1 MQNKAET
8 TQKETDS
15 SVFLQADKRELL
27 DVIEQNYQLIS
38 QQKSRIKIL
47 EEALRLSRCK
57 RFAPSSEKSDGQE
70 RLFDEAEQA
79 ADGDIPPEPQT
90 TLPKKKEK
98 TGRKPFSKHIP
109 RVPVFI
115 DLTDEE
121 KAGAVE
127 LFYTKVRSI
136 Q

>member
-1 MQNKAET
+1 ML
-8 TQKETDS
+8 S
-15 SVFLQADKRELL
+15 
-27 DVIEQNYQLIS
+27 VIEQKNH
-38 QQKSRIKIL
+38 RIKIL
-47 EEALRLSRCK
+47 EEALRLARSK

-79 ADGDIPPEPQT
+79 ADDEGLPEPKT
-90 TLPKKKEK
+90 TSPKKKEK
-98 TGRKPFSKHIP
+98 TGRKPFSKTIP

-121 KAGAVE
+121 KAGAIEVFTLKSE
-127 LFYTKVRSI
+127 KSWISFQLKSKYWNTSRKKPSLQAPMTQTVV